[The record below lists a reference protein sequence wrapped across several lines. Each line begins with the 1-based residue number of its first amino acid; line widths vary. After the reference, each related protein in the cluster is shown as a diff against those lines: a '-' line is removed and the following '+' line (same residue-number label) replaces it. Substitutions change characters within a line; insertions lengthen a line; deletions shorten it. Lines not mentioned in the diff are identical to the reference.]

1 MYGVFGRKVGAVVD
15 YPYSKELIA
24 MDLVWNEETINRL
37 FKDGPDIVTPG
48 SKMPVQRINGEQ
60 DRADLISYLK
70 RATSP
75 Q

>member
-1 MYGVFGRKVGAVVD
+1 
-15 YPYSKELIA
+15 
-24 MDLVWNEETINRL
+24 MDLVWNEETIDLL

-48 SKMPVQRINGEQ
+48 SKMPVQRIKGKQ

-70 RATSP
+70 RATAP